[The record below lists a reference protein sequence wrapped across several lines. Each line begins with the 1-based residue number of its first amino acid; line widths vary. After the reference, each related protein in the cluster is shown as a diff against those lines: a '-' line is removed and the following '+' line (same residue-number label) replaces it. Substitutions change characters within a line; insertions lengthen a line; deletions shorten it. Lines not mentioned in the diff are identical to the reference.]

1 MIAVRPRLFALSLAA
16 TTLVATAAVAHHR
29 QTPPIVALTTDGDTA
44 LPRLPAPGRT
54 TIALAMPQGADTAVL
69 SVKPYKTPL
78 LVTPLATVGDNQNP
92 AISFNGGVVA
102 YDTDADP
109 AATGLPGRQ
118 IVLASSHAV
127 VAGPNDPTG
136 TSTNPSVD
144 VSGQRLAFESTG
156 DLANTGNAGAR
167 QVFLRQA
174 TGGISQASF
183 GVGTS
188 RNAALSAR
196 RGWIAF
202 ESTSAPGTGVDT
214 GIEQI
219 WLGTV
224 DGVAAAPITNGLAPS
239 TRPSFSDDGNILAFQ
254 SRADLAGDLADM
266 GVPQIFIYDTKS
278 RTQAQLTFDPAGCTD
293 AGVTK
298 VKHDWRVGFVCSGEA
313 LFYMIRE
320 DVLYRVDTP
329 SGGTTRFYPEL
340 GKHFVVMSTTSA
352 MLAGTGSTAGHQI
365 YMVNLFKRPA
375 TVVPAPVAVWFPFRG
390 IKPIT

>member
-1 MIAVRPRLFALSLAA
+1 MVQVRSRVLVLSFAAIAVA
-16 TTLVATAAVAHHR
+16 TTALAHHR
-29 QTPPIVALTTDGDTA
+29 QTAPVVALTTDGDTA

-54 TIALAMPQGADTAVL
+54 TIALALPEGADAAIV

-78 LVTPLATVGDNQNP
+78 LVTPVGTIGDNQNP
-92 AISFNGGVVA
+92 AISLNGSVIA

-109 AATGLPGRQ
+109 ASTGLPGRQ
-118 IVLASSHAV
+118 IALATRTAV

-136 TSTNPSVD
+136 TSVNPSLD

-156 DLANTGNAGAR
+156 DLANTGNPGTR

-174 TGGISQASF
+174 TGGVSQASF

-188 RNAALSAR
+188 RNPALSAR
-196 RGWIAF
+196 RGWLAF
-202 ESTSAPGTGVDT
+202 ESTSAADTGVDT
-214 GIEQI
+214 GVEQI

-224 DGVAAAPITNGLAPS
+224 DGIPAAPITNGLAPS
-239 TRPSFSDDGNILAFQ
+239 TRPSFSAEGNILAFQ
-254 SRADLAGDLADM
+254 SRANLAGDLSDM

-278 RTQAQLTFDPAGCTD
+278 KTKAQLTFDPAGCTD

-298 VKHDWRVGFVCSGEA
+298 VKRDWRVGFVCSGEA

-340 GKHFVVMSTTSA
+340 GKHFVVMSTTSD
-352 MLAGTGSTAGHQI
+352 MLAGSGSTPGHRI

-375 TVVPAPVAVWFPFRG
+375 TIVPAPVAVWFPFRG